1 MDLLDPR
8 SRPTSVQPLPGQ
20 WSTSSAYNEQKERD
34 LDGKQE
40 PQIPSARSGRPA
52 AAWSLGGAGNA
63 QCQKKLP
70 PNTDRR
76 HPRLCLGLGAATG
89 AGTHTSLLARR
100 DFPGAIASYQ
110 DRHQIGTDDGD
121 GERQGVEKLI

>member
-76 HPRLCLGLGAATG
+76 RLPRFADLGTARAAT
-89 AGTHTSLLARR
+89 TLLPPARR
-100 DFPGAIASYQ
+100 DFPGAIAS
-110 DRHQIGTDDGD
+110 HQIATDDGD